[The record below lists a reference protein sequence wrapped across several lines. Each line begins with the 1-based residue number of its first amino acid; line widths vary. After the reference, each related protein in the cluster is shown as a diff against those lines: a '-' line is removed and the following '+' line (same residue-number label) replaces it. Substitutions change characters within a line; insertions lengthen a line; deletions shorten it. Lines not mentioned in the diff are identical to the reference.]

1 MIYFS
6 NISKTFTVTPCLLVI
21 WCLIMINLSILKS
34 VRVKWCSHLY
44 WLWKDIREVGHV
56 FLKCFH
62 RTAKLLIFSSIFFSI
77 SRLISISSLSWARI
91 CWSIGIFFHSIL
103 FLRLEIISLIFARD
117 DFFSLTSISLVFS
130 HSKLFSISSSFI
142 LIRFAW
148 PITVTGSFAGLMIK
162 ITMLSFQ
169 YLVQSFETEHQLN
182 QQHHCSYF
190 QWLVIQTISCCTS
203 RKTLLQLDHS
213 HFVCQNQALF

>member
-6 NISKTFTVTPCLLVI
+6 NISKTLTVTPCLLVI

-162 ITMLSFQ
+162 ITMLYFQ
-169 YLVQSFETEHQLN
+169 YLIQSFETEHQLN
-182 QQHHCSYF
+182 Q
-190 QWLVIQTISCCTS
+190 
-203 RKTLLQLDHS
+203 
-213 HFVCQNQALF
+213 